1 MANPQ
6 NLTESLPS
14 RSKFWDFVRGIGILS
29 IVLGHS
35 WHIAIPFVYPYHLAV
50 FFFVSGFLYQEK
62 KYGTSPFTHIGA
74 KLKSSWPKYAA
85 YMSLFALLHNL
96 FQAAGINPPGNFYSK
111 SQVLLA
117 LGNTIVF
124 QGIEVMGGAL
134 WFVPVWVLSC
144 GIFGGVVWFALC
156 LCKNRQGVCSLLVGV
171 VCSLF
176 GITGTFMIFRGL
188 YLSYMLHL
196 SFLVQPFFAAG
207 WLLKRHLPNFRLWLK
222 WYAALF
228 CAVLLGIY
236 VLHRQLY
243 INIAEGRIG
252 NGWEYF
258 FLAFLGIYCC
268 MYLSFLL
275 EKSGRIS
282 GIVSLWGR
290 YSFDIMALHFLIF
303 KVLDLLCGILKK
315 DPLEVYSA
323 FPQAYSSLLWPL
335 YAVLG
340 TTIPAFLGFLLE
352 TAKKKK
358 LPQ

>member
-1 MANPQ
+1 MVCPCMGFILWYFLEELYGLLSVFAK
-6 NLTESLPS
+6 TGRSVFSLGQRGL
-14 RSKFWDFVRGIGILS
+14 RSFWNYRSFYD
-29 IVLGHS
+29 
-35 WHIAIPFVYPYHLAV
+35 
-50 FFFVSGFLYQEK
+50 
-62 KYGTSPFTHIGA
+62 
-74 KLKSSWPKYAA
+74 SS
-85 YMSLFALLHNL
+85 
-96 FQAAGINPPGNFYSK
+96 
-111 SQVLLA
+111 
-117 LGNTIVF
+117 
-124 QGIEVMGGAL
+124 GAL
-134 WFVPVWVLSC
+134 PVLYASFKLS
-144 GIFGGVVWFALC
+144 GSA
-156 LCKNRQGVCSLLVGV
+156 
-171 VCSLF
+171 
-176 GITGTFMIFRGL
+176 
-188 YLSYMLHL
+188 
-196 SFLVQPFFAAG
+196 FFAAG

-236 VLHRQLY
+236 VLYKQLY

-275 EKSGRIS
+275 EKAGRIS

-303 KVLDLLCGILKK
+303 KVLDLLCGILKE
-315 DPLEVYSA
+315 DPLELYSA

-352 TAKKKK
+352 TAKRKSCRNKHFTS
-358 LPQ
+358 